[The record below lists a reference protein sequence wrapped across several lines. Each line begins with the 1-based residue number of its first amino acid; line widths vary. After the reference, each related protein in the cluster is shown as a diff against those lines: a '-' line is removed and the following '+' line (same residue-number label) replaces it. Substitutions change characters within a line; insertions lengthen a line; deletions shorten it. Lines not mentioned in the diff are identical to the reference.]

1 MRVFLIAA
9 VIGLMSVQA
18 HAQMGG
24 GGMGGGGG
32 GKHRGG
38 GASAPAGDTDKQK
51 RMAKE
56 EAAAKAAMDKI
67 PDSKEKY
74 DPWKIGK

>member
-1 MRVFLIAA
+1 MRKLLIAA
-9 VIGLMSVQA
+9 AIVLVSVPA
-18 HAQMGG
+18 YAQMGG
-24 GGMGGGGG
+24 GR
-32 GKHRGG
+32 HRGSG
-38 GASAPAGDTDKQK
+38 GRAPAADADKQK

-56 EAAAKAAMDKI
+56 EAAAKAAMKSI

>member
-1 MRVFLIAA
+1 MRFVLIAVAA
-9 VIGLMSVQA
+9 VVLLSGQA
-18 HAQMGG
+18 FAQ
-24 GGMGGGGG
+24 
-32 GKHRGG
+32 GKARPSG
-38 GASAPAGDTDKQK
+38 GAPASAADAERQK

-56 EAAAKAAMDKI
+56 EAAAQAAMKTI

>member
-1 MRVFLIAA
+1 MRFVLLAVAA
-9 VIGLMSVQA
+9 VALLSGQA
-18 HAQMGG
+18 FAQ
-24 GGMGGGGG
+24 
-32 GKHRGG
+32 GKARPSGG
-38 GASAPAGDTDKQK
+38 GASASTGQADREK

-56 EAAAKAAMDKI
+56 EAAAQAAMKNI

>member
-1 MRVFLIAA
+1 MRVFLIVAA
-9 VIGLMSVQA
+9 VVLLSGQVY
-18 HAQMGG
+18 AQGKGRAQDMG
-24 GGMGGGGG
+24 
-32 GKHRGG
+32 
-38 GASAPAGDTDKQK
+38 AAPQEDDRQK

-56 EAAAKAAMDKI
+56 EAAARAAMKNI

>member
-1 MRVFLIAA
+1 MRFVLIAIAA
-9 VIGLMSVQA
+9 VTLLSGQA
-18 HAQMGG
+18 YAQGKGRSGG
-24 GGMGGGGG
+24 GGDAP
-32 GKHRGG
+32 
-38 GASAPAGDTDKQK
+38 ASAADGEKQK

-56 EAAAKAAMDKI
+56 EAAAKAAMKTV

>member
-1 MRVFLIAA
+1 MRFVVIAVAA
-9 VIGLMSVQA
+9 VMLLSGQA
-18 HAQMGG
+18 FAQGKG
-24 GGMGGGGG
+24 RSGGGGG
-32 GKHRGG
+32 P
-38 GASAPAGDTDKQK
+38 SPAAGEAERQK

-56 EAAAKAAMDKI
+56 EAAAQAAMKNI

>member
-1 MRVFLIAA
+1 MKRVLIAA
-9 VIGLMSVQA
+9 VAFAVLSGPAL
-18 HAQMGG
+18 AQ
-24 GGMGGGGG
+24 
-32 GKHRGG
+32 GKGRSGG
-38 GASAPAGDTDKQK
+38 GARSSTTDTDRQK

-56 EAAAKAAMDKI
+56 EAAAQAAMKNI

>member
-1 MRVFLIAA
+1 MRFVLIVAAA
-9 VIGLMSVQA
+9 VVLLCGQAFAQGKSRPTGDIGN
-18 HAQMGG
+18 
-24 GGMGGGGG
+24 
-32 GKHRGG
+32 
-38 GASAPAGDTDKQK
+38 SAAKGEDTQK

-56 EAAAKAAMDKI
+56 EAAAKAAMQNI

>member
-1 MRVFLIAA
+1 MLVSA
-9 VIGLMSVQA
+9 QA
-18 HAQMGG
+18 HAQM
-24 GGMGGGGG
+24 GGG

-38 GASAPAGDTDKQK
+38 GAQASPGDADKQK

-56 EAAAKAAMDKI
+56 EAAAKAAMKTV

>member
-1 MRVFLIAA
+1 MRFVLIAVAA
-9 VIGLMSVQA
+9 VVLLSGQA
-18 HAQMGG
+18 FAQ
-24 GGMGGGGG
+24 
-32 GKHRGG
+32 GKARSNSG
-38 GASAPAGDTDKQK
+38 GASAAPSESDKQK

-56 EAAAKAAMDKI
+56 EAAAQAAMKNI

>member
-1 MRVFLIAA
+1 MRVVLIAVAAA
-9 VIGLMSVQA
+9 VLLSGPA
-18 HAQMGG
+18 FAQGKGRSGG
-24 GGMGGGGG
+24 GGAP
-32 GKHRGG
+32 
-38 GASAPAGDTDKQK
+38 ASAADADRQK

-56 EAAAKAAMDKI
+56 EAAAQAAMKNI